1 MKNSKKTIIFFL
13 VLIFTSFS
21 LISCS
26 INNANAEH
34 SNNVIDF
41 LKQYRNEESLSLLEE
56 TNNPYR
62 VVCVN
67 SDNTKSLY
75 IFSTPVWKEDFSG
88 FIDSTINNYKS
99 AGYSVRTY
107 YPKQGDNCFYI
118 NGNSEEYKV
127 KITVPEKIKLK
138 YNGIVM
144 LPTLYG
150 LDTHAL
156 KYVIEG
162 KDDCLVYAYNNANGF
177 TLELK
182 GFNSKDIKDLLF
194 NIEMSKGGAI
204 LNKPT
209 YTSLMESEQ
218 KPNFII
224 KTFAIANND
233 ISEVSP
239 ILDNN
244 GFGYNMSFESQKE
257 YCKYDKFIIN
267 FEKYIESSIYDTT
280 VHSKYKNEN
289 MVFSNHACIGMSDY
303 WGEEWCY
310 YRVAESQLINFES
323 TNKDIIKS
331 QVNFFNLSDNIL
343 EINKQRMNERWCS
356 FNTLWD
362 NKKNGIDCGNNIS
375 NNSKFNFTSF
385 NFFDESSY
393 IRSEKPAEDYGA
405 LMKPNKINK
414 SDYLIIAT
422 ADNYNNPPFIELVY

>member
-1 MKNSKKTIIFFL
+1 MIKGLKCAFSFFIL
-13 VLIFTSFS
+13 LAFS
-21 LISCS
+21 SVFISCS
-26 INNANAEH
+26 LKDINDEH
-34 SNNVIDF
+34 SNNIIDF
-41 LKQYRNEESLSLLEE
+41 LRQYRNDDSLSLLEE
-56 TNNPYR
+56 TSNPYR

-99 AGYSVRTY
+99 VGYSVSTY

-127 KITVPEKIKLK
+127 KITLPEKMKLNC
-138 YNGIVM
+138 NGKVM

-156 KYVIEG
+156 EYNVLEREDQQI
-162 KDDCLVYAYNNANGF
+162 YAYNNTNGF
-177 TLELK
+177 NLEFK
-182 GFNSKDIKDLLF
+182 GFSFNDVKNLFF
-194 NIEMSKGGAI
+194 NIEISETDSI
-204 LNKPT
+204 INKPT
-209 YTSLMESEQ
+209 YAAFMESEQ

-224 KTFAIANND
+224 KTLAISNSD
-233 ISEVSP
+233 ITEVSP
-239 ILDNN
+239 VLDNN
-244 GFGYNMSFESQKE
+244 RFGYNMSFESQKGIG
-257 YCKYDKFIIN
+257 KYDKFIIS
-267 FEKYIESSIYDTT
+267 FEKYIGSSIYDTT
-280 VHSKYKNEN
+280 VHSKYKDEN

-331 QVNFFNLSDNIL
+331 QINFFNLSNNTL

-356 FNTLWD
+356 FNTLWE
-362 NKKNGIDCGNNIS
+362 NKKIGIDCGSNIP
-375 NNSKFNFTSF
+375 NNSKFSFTSF
-385 NFFDESSY
+385 DFFDESSY
-393 IRSEKPAEDYGA
+393 ISSKKPAEDYGA
-405 LMKPNKINK
+405 LMKPNKINE

-422 ADNYNNPPFIELVY
+422 ADNNNNPPFIELVY

>member
-1 MKNSKKTIIFFL
+1 MKDSKKTLIFFL
-13 VLIFTSFS
+13 VIIFTSFS

-26 INNANAEH
+26 TNNAITEH

-41 LKQYRNEESLSLLEE
+41 LKQYKNEESLSLLEE

-75 IFSTPVWKEDFSG
+75 IFSTPVWKKDFSG

-99 AGYSVRTY
+99 VGYSVSTS
-107 YPKQGDNCFYI
+107 YPAQGDNCFHI

-127 KITVPEKIKLK
+127 KIILPEKMKLNC
-138 YNGIVM
+138 NGTVM
-144 LPTLYG
+144 LPALYG
-150 LDTHAL
+150 LNVHAL
-156 KYVIEG
+156 EYKVLEKEDQQI
-162 KDDCLVYAYNNANGF
+162 YAYNNTNGF
-177 TLELK
+177 NLVFK
-182 GFNSKDIKDLLF
+182 GFSVRDVKSLF
-194 NIEMSKGGAI
+194 FNLEISETGSI
-204 LNKPT
+204 INKPT
-209 YTSLMESEQ
+209 YAALMENEQ

-239 ILDNN
+239 ILDCNE
-244 GFGYNMSFESQKE
+244 FGYKLSFESQEKN
-257 YCKYDKFIIN
+257 CKYDKFVIS
-267 FEKYIESSIYDTT
+267 FEKYIGSSIYDTT
-280 VHSKYKNEN
+280 VHSKYKDEN

-310 YRVAESQLINFES
+310 YRVAESQLINFER

-331 QVNFFNLSDNIL
+331 QINFFNLSENIL

-356 FNTLWD
+356 FNTTWE

-375 NNSKFNFTSF
+375 NNSNSNFISF
-385 NFFDESSY
+385 NFSDESTY
-393 IRSEKPAEDYGA
+393 ISNEKPVEDYGA
-405 LMKPNKINK
+405 LMKPNKINE